1 MIFLRRV
8 ATPRPLVLMFDDLQW
23 AEPTALLML
32 RHLTHALA
40 DAPVLLVASS
50 RESGE
55 HAPEQLRAA
64 LADLERG
71 EHRGLQLAGFDD
83 DELAD
88 LVSVAAPVADDV
100 EARRVAAAL
109 RVETA
114 GNPLYASQLIRHWV
128 ESGRLDDTGVT
139 SPTCR
144 PRVRK
149 RYRRACA
156 TSCGAGSTRSAPMR
170 RAS

>member
-1 MIFLRRV
+1 MSTRR
-8 ATPRPLVLMFDDLQW
+8 RNC
-23 AEPTALLML
+23 E
-32 RHLTHALA
+32 R
-40 DAPVLLVASS
+40 
-50 RESGE
+50 
-55 HAPEQLRAA
+55 A

-88 LVSVAAPVADDV
+88 LVATAAPVTGDA

-128 ESGRLDDTGVT
+128 ESGRLDDAGDRRI
-139 SPTCR
+139 R
-144 PRVRK
+144 P
-149 RYRRACA
+149 
-156 TSCGAGSTRSAPMR
+156 AGRE
-170 RAS
+170 